1 MLRPSIFADN
11 FVDNVFDEFFNDG
24 FWRPTGVRSV
34 SAMTT
39 DIQELPDGY
48 KIDMELPGFAK
59 EDVQAELK
67 KGYLTIRASRTQEN
81 DENKNQHYIRKERY
95 TGHYQRS
102 FFVGE
107 QVKQEDIKARFQDG
121 VLTVVVPKKEKTPEV
136 EQSKYISIEG

>member
-1 MLRPSIFADN
+1 MLRPSIFTDN
-11 FVDNVFDEFFNDG
+11 FVDNMFDDFFNDG
-24 FWRPTGVRSV
+24 FWWPTGMRSV

-39 DIQELPDGY
+39 DIQELPDSY

-67 KGYLTIRASRTQEN
+67 KGYLTIRASRTREN
-81 DENKNQHYIRKERY
+81 DENKGQRYIRKERY

-121 VLTVVVPKKEKTPEV
+121 VLTVIVPKKEKTPEV
-136 EQSKYISIEG
+136 EQSKFISIEG